1 MKDQWWTAKSLK
13 DLYQKF
19 EDADERRFDKLDKD
33 HDAGSYR
40 LMRLGSDISHAKLEY
55 HNDTFPA
62 YKIKFCK
69 GLLNNKNL
77 PKRILDAGCGLGFT
91 TQQIKNKYP
100 HAKVFG
106 IDVSNDAVEFGRE
119 NFKTCEFITQAIDP
133 SDPVK
138 ALDLDIIFAFEF
150 YPFTRTSD
158 FQVHKSYVDLF
169 MSALNPGGELAIFQ
183 RWDNPS
189 SLSRNIDLL
198 QERYPSHQISV
209 SEMPI
214 RKIGKILPFYRLS
227 LLATWI
233 ARKILQT
240 LRIKGASVNKLIIMK
255 KPNQLF
261 NTDEK

>member
-1 MKDQWWTAKSLK
+1 MKDQWWTAENLK
-13 DLYQKF
+13 GLYEKF
-19 EDADERRFDKLDKD
+19 EESDEHRFDKLDKD

-40 LMRLGSDISHAKLEY
+40 LMRLGGSISDAKLQY

-69 GLLNNKNL
+69 GLLNNNNL

-100 HAKVFG
+100 NAKVFG

-119 NFKTCEFITQAIDP
+119 KFKTCEFITQAIDP
-133 SDPVK
+133 SVPMK

-189 SLSRNIDLL
+189 SLSQNVDLL
-198 QERYPSHQISV
+198 KELYPSHQISI

-214 RKIGKILPFYRLS
+214 RRIGKILPYYRLS
-227 LLATWI
+227 LLVTWI
-233 ARKILQT
+233 ARIILRM
-240 LRIKGASVNKLIIMK
+240 LRIKGASVNKLLIMR
-255 KPNQLF
+255 KPNQLL
-261 NTDEK
+261 NTYGK